1 MVHACCDAGE
11 VGGRSAGGILTLAR
25 VVGECWHALARD
37 VIALGYRRQDMFT
50 TLDLSDMISIVVGAP
65 PTSSVRYFL
74 DGGWSREAQL
84 LANMQ
89 EQQSGIAQP
98 LTEPYPRPG
107 IEDRREDPMEGA
119 KFFPMQA
126 MTWEEADKRDAAR
139 YASRPK
145 GRSRSRTYSA
155 NGMVVPG

>member
-1 MVHACCDAGE
+1 
-11 VGGRSAGGILTLAR
+11 

-74 DGGWSREAQL
+74 DGGWSKEAHL
-84 LANMQ
+84 LANLQ
-89 EQQSGIAQP
+89 EQRAGIGE

-107 IEDRREDPMEGA
+107 VEARPSDPMEGA
-119 KFFPMQA
+119 GFFPMQA
-126 MTWEEADKRDAAR
+126 MSWEEADKRDAER
-139 YASRPK
+139 YAANKPK

-155 NGMVVPG
+155 NGMIS

>member
-1 MVHACCDAGE
+1 
-11 VGGRSAGGILTLAR
+11 

-74 DGGWSREAQL
+74 DGGWSKEAHL

-89 EQQSGIAQP
+89 EQRAGIGE
-98 LTEPYPRPG
+98 LTQPYPRPG
-107 IEDRREDPMEGA
+107 VAARESDPMAGA
-119 KFFPMQA
+119 KFFPMES
-126 MTWEEADKRDAAR
+126 MSWEEAEKRDAAR
-139 YASRPK
+139 YATGKPK

-155 NGMVVPG
+155 TGVVT